1 MVFKKAIFSFFL
13 FFSLNILV
21 AQTNPLN
28 IQQFAHIP
36 DSGFMVPSKL
46 NDIWGWVDSA
56 GNEYAIVGMR
66 DGTSIIDL
74 SDPLNPQEVLF
85 VPGTNSVWR
94 DIKTYGNYAY
104 VTTDHPST
112 NGLLIIDLSNLPDSA
127 NTNIYYY
134 NGPPNSQ
141 WGRAHNIYIDDRGY
155 AYIFGANRGSGGA
168 IILDLNQ
175 DPTQPVEIADINNW
189 QVHDGMVK
197 GDTLFLAHAGNSLFS
212 IWDVSSPSTPVL
224 LAQNPTVGYYSH
236 NIWPSDDGNYIY
248 TTEEDN
254 GGHLSEFNISDL
266 NNIDLTDKIQ
276 AEPGNNIMPHNAFYI
291 NDYIVNSYYTTGIQ
305 IFDVKS
311 KGNIVNVGHFD
322 TSPNFSGPGSNGCW
336 GVYPYLPSGIIIAS
350 DIENGFFVLDPDY
363 KRAAY
368 LEGIITDASSNTS
381 LSGVTVEILNSN
393 NNTLS
398 NVGGEFKLG
407 TLNSG
412 TYSVV
417 FSHPL
422 YQSDTINQ
430 VVLQNDSTTILN
442 LVMYSLTPLNL
453 NIESKSSA
461 LNSSLSGVDFIITNE
476 DFTYSG
482 TTDQNGLFTIN
493 NLIPGSYNIYAGL
506 WSYKD
511 FCVES
516 LNIISDNTPFLIS
529 LEEGYRDRFNIDMGW
544 TVNSSAASGLWER
557 DIPTVTI
564 YNNSDTCSP
573 AFDSEDCGNMA
584 FITGNLGSSPS
595 ADDVDLGYVQLVS
608 PTISLDSNQTN
619 YLHCNLWWR
628 NFLGGTTPDDT
639 LFIDVNDGVNK
650 ENLFFI
656 HSDNPKNWY
665 KLSLEIPNT
674 INLSSFKIEITT
686 ADWGSGVDHLVEA
699 GIDNLYVDNDPS
711 SNISQ
716 VQPSL
721 INVFPNPTPDGIVQI
736 QGIKVPFEYSL
747 YNISGKLVQFESNNF
762 NKEIEIL
769 EKGIYI
775 LRIKQES
782 KVFYKRII
790 F

>member
-1 MVFKKAIFSFFL
+1 MVFKKVIFSFFL
-13 FFSLNILV
+13 FFFLNNLV

-28 IQQFAHIP
+28 VQQFAHIP
-36 DSGFMVPSKL
+36 KSGFMVPSEL
-46 NDIWGWVDSA
+46 NDIWGWVDSL
-56 GNEYAIVGMR
+56 GNEYAIVGMN

-74 SDPLNPQEVLF
+74 SDPLSPQEVLF
-85 VPGTNSVWR
+85 VPGMNSTWR

-104 VTTDHPST
+104 VTTEAM

-127 NTNIYYY
+127 NTNTYLYT
-134 NGPPNSQ
+134 GPSNAQ
-141 WGRAHNIYIDDRGY
+141 WQRAHNIYIDDRGY

-175 DPTQPVEIADINNW
+175 DPTQPVEVADINNW
-189 QVHDGMVK
+189 YVHDGMVK
-197 GDTLFLAHAGNSLFS
+197 GDTLFLANGNNSLFS
-212 IWDVSSPSTPVL
+212 IWDVSNPATPVL
-224 LAQNPTVGYYSH
+224 LAQNPTIGYYSH
-236 NIWPSDDGNYIY
+236 NIWSSDDGNYIY

-254 GGHLSEFNISDL
+254 GGHLSEFNITDL

-276 AEPGNNIMPHNAFYI
+276 ADPGNNIMPHNAFYI

-368 LEGIITDASSNTS
+368 LEGIITDASSNTF

-393 NNTLS
+393 NNYTLS

-442 LVMYSLTPLNL
+442 LIMYSLTPLNL

-493 NLIPGSYNIYAGL
+493 NLIPGSYNVYAGL
-506 WSYKD
+506 WTYKD

-516 LNIISDNTPFLIS
+516 LNIINDNTPFLIS
-529 LEEGYRDRFNIDMGW
+529 LDEGYRDRFNIDMGW

-557 DIPTVTI
+557 DVPKVTV

-584 FITGNLGSSPS
+584 FITGNLGSSPT
-595 ADDVDLGYVQLVS
+595 ADDVDLGYVQLES
-608 PTISLDSNQTN
+608 PSISLNSNQTN

-628 NFLGGTTPDDT
+628 NFLGGTNPDDT
-639 LFIDVNDGVNK
+639 LFINVNDGVNK

-656 HSDNPKNWY
+656 QSDNPKSWY

-686 ADWGSGVDHLVEA
+686 ADWDFGVDHLVEA
-699 GIDNLYVDNDPS
+699 GIDNFYIDNDPS
-711 SNISQ
+711 SNINQ
-716 VQPSL
+716 VQGSL
-721 INVFPNPTPDGIVQI
+721 INIFPNPTYNGIVQI
-736 QGIKVPFEYSL
+736 DGIKVPFEYSL
-747 YNISGKLVQFESNNF
+747 YNISGKLVKYESNNF
-762 NKEIEIL
+762 NKEIHLL

-775 LRIKQES
+775 LRIKDGS
-782 KVFYKRII
+782 KFIHKRII

>member
-1 MVFKKAIFSFFL
+1 MVFKKIIFLFFL
-13 FFSLNILV
+13 FFSLNNFV

-28 IQQFAHIP
+28 VQQFAHMPI
-36 DSGFMVPSKL
+36 SSFMVPSEL

-56 GNEYAIVGMR
+56 GNEYAIVGMN

-74 SDPLNPQEVLF
+74 SDPLSPQEVLF
-85 VPGTNSVWR
+85 VPGMNSIWR

-104 VTTDHPST
+104 VTTEAM

-127 NTNIYYY
+127 NTNTYLYT
-134 NGPPNSQ
+134 GPSNAQ
-141 WGRAHNIYIDDRGY
+141 WQRAHNIYIDERGY

-189 QVHDGMVK
+189 YVHDGMVK
-197 GDTLFLAHAGNSLFS
+197 GDTLFLANGNNSLFS
-212 IWDVSSPSTPVL
+212 VWDVSNPSNPVL
-224 LAQNPTVGYYSH
+224 LAQNPTVGFYSH
-236 NIWPSDDGNYIY
+236 NIWSSDDGNYIY

-254 GGHLSEFNISDL
+254 GGHLSEFNITDL

-305 IFDVKS
+305 IFDVQS

-368 LEGIITDASSNTS
+368 LEGTITDASTNTS

-393 NNTLS
+393 NNTLT
-398 NVGGEFKLG
+398 NVGGGFKLG
-407 TLNSG
+407 TLNAG

-461 LNSSLSGVDFIITNE
+461 LNSMLSGVDFIITND

-511 FCVES
+511 FCMES
-516 LNIISDNTPFLIS
+516 FDIINDNTPFIIS
-529 LEEGYRDRFNIDMGW
+529 LDEGYRDRFNVDMGW

-557 DIPTVTI
+557 DVPNVTI

-628 NFLGGTTPDDT
+628 NFLGGTISDDT

-656 HSDNPKNWY
+656 QSDNPKNWY

-686 ADWGSGVDHLVEA
+686 ADWSSGVDHLVEA
-699 GIDNLYVDNDPS
+699 GIDNLYIDNDPS
-711 SNISQ
+711 SNINQ
-716 VQPSL
+716 VQTSF
-721 INVFPNPTPDGIVQI
+721 IKVFPNPTPDGILQI
-736 QGIKVPFEYSL
+736 QGLKVPYEYSL
-747 YNISGKLVQFESNNF
+747 FNISGELVQYETSNYN
-762 NKEIEIL
+762 NEIQIL
-769 EKGIYI
+769 KKGLYI
-775 LRIKQES
+775 LKIKEDS
-782 KVFYKRII
+782 NVFYKRII

>member
-1 MVFKKAIFSFFL
+1 MVFQKVIFSFFL
-13 FFSLNILV
+13 FCSINILV

-36 DSGFMVPSKL
+36 NSGFMVPSEL

-56 GNEYAIVGMR
+56 GNEYAIVGMN

-74 SDPLNPQEVLF
+74 SDPLSPQEVLF
-85 VPGTNSVWR
+85 VPGMNSIWR

-104 VTTDHPST
+104 VTTEAM

-127 NTNIYYY
+127 NTNTYLYT
-134 NGPPNSQ
+134 GPSNAQ
-141 WGRAHNIYIDDRGY
+141 WQRAHNIYIDDRGY

-168 IILDLNQ
+168 IILDLNP

-212 IWDVSSPSTPVL
+212 IWDVSNPSTPVL
-224 LAQNPTVGYYSH
+224 LSQNPTVGYYSH
-236 NIWPSDDGNYIY
+236 NIWSSDDGNYIY

-254 GGHLSEFNISDL
+254 GGHLSEFNITDL

-422 YQSDTINQ
+422 YRSDTINQ

-461 LNSSLSGVDFIITNE
+461 LNSSLSGVDFIITND

-482 TTDQNGLFTIN
+482 TTDLNGLFTIN

-699 GIDNLYVDNDPS
+699 GIDNLYIDNDPS

-775 LRIKQES
+775 LRIKQDS

>member
-1 MVFKKAIFSFFL
+1 MVSKKNIFLFFL
-13 FFSLNILV
+13 FFSINNLV

-28 IQQFAHIP
+28 VQQFAHMP
-36 DSGFMVPSKL
+36 NSSFMVPSEL

-56 GNEYAIVGMR
+56 GNEYAIVGMN

-74 SDPLNPQEVLF
+74 SDPLSPQEVLF
-85 VPGTNSVWR
+85 VPGMNSIWR

-104 VTTDHPST
+104 VTTEAM

-127 NTNIYYY
+127 NTNTYLYT
-134 NGPPNSQ
+134 GPSNAQ
-141 WGRAHNIYIDDRGY
+141 WQRAHNIYIDDRGY

-189 QVHDGMVK
+189 YVHDGMVK
-197 GDTLFLAHAGNSLFS
+197 GDTLFLANGNNSLFS
-212 IWDVSSPSTPVL
+212 VWDVSNPSNPVL
-224 LAQNPTVGYYSH
+224 LAQNPTVGFYSH
-236 NIWPSDDGNYIY
+236 NIWSSDDGNYIY

-254 GGHLSEFNISDL
+254 GGHLSEFNITDL

-305 IFDVKS
+305 IFDVQS

-368 LEGIITDASSNTS
+368 LEGTITDASTNTS

-398 NVGGEFKLG
+398 NVGGGFKLG
-407 TLNSG
+407 TINAG
-412 TYSVV
+412 IYSVV

-461 LNSSLSGVDFIITNE
+461 HNSMLSGVDFIITND

-506 WSYKD
+506 WGYKD

-516 LNIISDNTPFLIS
+516 FDIINDNTPFIIS
-529 LEEGYRDRFNIDMGW
+529 LDEGYRDRFNVDMGW

-557 DIPTVTI
+557 DVPNVTI

-573 AFDSEDCGNMA
+573 AFDSDDCGNMA

-628 NFLGGTTPDDT
+628 NFLGGTISDDT

-656 HSDNPKNWY
+656 QSDNPKNWY

-686 ADWGSGVDHLVEA
+686 ADWSSGVDHLVEA
-699 GIDNLYVDNDPS
+699 GIDNLYIDNDPS
-711 SNISQ
+711 SNINQ
-716 VQPSL
+716 VQTSF
-721 INVFPNPTPDGIVQI
+721 INVFPNPTPDGILQI
-736 QGIKVPFEYSL
+736 QGVKVPYEYSL
-747 YNISGKLVQFESNNF
+747 FNISGELVQYETSNYN
-762 NKEIEIL
+762 NEIQIL
-769 EKGIYI
+769 KKGVYI
-775 LRIKQES
+775 LKIKEDS

>member
-1 MVFKKAIFSFFL
+1 MVFKKVIFSFFL
-13 FFSLNILV
+13 FCSLNILV

-36 DSGFMVPSKL
+36 NSGFMVPSEL

-56 GNEYAIVGMR
+56 GNEYAIVGMN

-74 SDPLNPQEVLF
+74 SDPLSPQEVLF
-85 VPGTNSVWR
+85 VPGMNSIWR

-104 VTTDHPST
+104 VTTEAM

-127 NTNIYYY
+127 NTNTYLYT
-134 NGPPNSQ
+134 GPSNAQ
-141 WGRAHNIYIDDRGY
+141 WQRAHNIYIDDRGY

-189 QVHDGMVK
+189 YVHDGMVK
-197 GDTLFLAHAGNSLFS
+197 GDTLFLANGNNSLFS
-212 IWDVSSPSTPVL
+212 VWDVSNPATPVL
-224 LAQNPTVGYYSH
+224 LSQNPTVGYYSH
-236 NIWPSDDGNYIY
+236 NIWSSDDGNYIY

-254 GGHLSEFNISDL
+254 GGHLSEFNITDL

-461 LNSSLSGVDFIITNE
+461 LNSSLSGVDFTITNE

-529 LEEGYRDRFNIDMGW
+529 LEEGYRDRFNVDMGW

-595 ADDVDLGYVQLVS
+595 SDDVDLGYVQLVS

-619 YLHCNLWWR
+619 YLHCSLWWR
-628 NFLGGTTPDDT
+628 NFLGGTTSDDT

-721 INVFPNPTPDGIVQI
+721 INVFPNPTPDGILQI

-775 LRIKQES
+775 LRIKQDS

>member
-1 MVFKKAIFSFFL
+1 MVFKKVIFSFFL
-13 FFSLNILV
+13 FCSLNILL

-36 DSGFMVPSKL
+36 KSGFMVPSEL

-56 GNEYAIVGMR
+56 GNEYAIVGMN

-74 SDPLNPQEVLF
+74 SDPLSPQEVLF
-85 VPGTNSVWR
+85 VPGMNSIWR

-104 VTTDHPST
+104 VTTEAI

-127 NTNIYYY
+127 NTNTYLYT
-134 NGPPNSQ
+134 GPSNAQ
-141 WGRAHNIYIDDRGY
+141 WQRAHNIYIDDRGY

-189 QVHDGMVK
+189 YVHDGMVK
-197 GDTLFLAHAGNSLFS
+197 GDTLFLANGNNSLFS
-212 IWDVSSPSTPVL
+212 VWDVSNPATPVL
-224 LAQNPTVGYYSH
+224 FSQNPTVGYYSH
-236 NIWPSDDGNYIY
+236 NIWSSDDGNYIY

-368 LEGIITDASSNTS
+368 LEGTITDASSNTS

-430 VVLQNDSTTILN
+430 IVLQNDSTTILN

-461 LNSSLSGVDFIITNE
+461 LNSSLSGVDFTITND

-516 LNIISDNTPFLIS
+516 LDIINDNTPFLIS
-529 LEEGYRDRFNIDMGW
+529 LDEGYRDRFNIDMGW

-595 ADDVDLGYVQLVS
+595 SDDVDLGYVQLVS

-619 YLHCNLWWR
+619 YLHCSLWWR
-628 NFLGGTTPDDT
+628 NFLGGTTSDDT

-699 GIDNLYVDNDPS
+699 GIDNLYIDNDPS

-736 QGIKVPFEYSL
+736 QGVIVPFEYSL

-775 LRIKQES
+775 LRIKQDS

>member
-1 MVFKKAIFSFFL
+1 MVFKKIIFLFFL
-13 FFSLNILV
+13 FFSLNTFV

-28 IQQFAHIP
+28 VQQFAHMPI
-36 DSGFMVPSKL
+36 SSFMVPSEL

-56 GNEYAIVGMR
+56 GNEYAIVGMN

-74 SDPLNPQEVLF
+74 SDPLSPQEVLF
-85 VPGTNSVWR
+85 VPGMNSIWR

-104 VTTDHPST
+104 VTTEAM

-127 NTNIYYY
+127 NTNTYLYT
-134 NGPPNSQ
+134 GPSNAQ
-141 WGRAHNIYIDDRGY
+141 WQRAHNIYIDERGY

-189 QVHDGMVK
+189 YVHDGMVK
-197 GDTLFLAHAGNSLFS
+197 GDTLFLANGNNSLFS
-212 IWDVSSPSTPVL
+212 VWDVSNPSNPVL
-224 LAQNPTVGYYSH
+224 LAQNPTVGFYSH
-236 NIWPSDDGNYIY
+236 NIWSSDDGNYIY

-254 GGHLSEFNISDL
+254 GGHLSEFNITDL

-305 IFDVKS
+305 IFDVQS

-368 LEGIITDASSNTS
+368 LEGTITDASTNTS

-393 NNTLS
+393 NNTLT
-398 NVGGEFKLG
+398 NVGGGFKLG
-407 TLNSG
+407 TLNAG

-461 LNSSLSGVDFIITNE
+461 LNSMLSGVDFIITND

-511 FCVES
+511 FCMES
-516 LNIISDNTPFLIS
+516 FDIINDNTPFIIS
-529 LEEGYRDRFNIDMGW
+529 LDEGYRDRFNVDMGW

-557 DIPTVTI
+557 DVPNVTI

-628 NFLGGTTPDDT
+628 NFLGGTISDDT

-656 HSDNPKNWY
+656 QSDNPKNWY

-686 ADWGSGVDHLVEA
+686 ADWSSGVDHLVEA
-699 GIDNLYVDNDPS
+699 GIDNLYIDNDPS
-711 SNISQ
+711 SNINQ
-716 VQPSL
+716 VQTSF
-721 INVFPNPTPDGIVQI
+721 IKVFPNPTPDGILQI
-736 QGIKVPFEYSL
+736 QGLKVPYEYSL
-747 YNISGKLVQFESNNF
+747 FNISGELVQYETSNYN
-762 NKEIEIL
+762 NEIQIL
-769 EKGIYI
+769 KKGLYI
-775 LRIKQES
+775 LKIKEDS

>member
-1 MVFKKAIFSFFL
+1 MVFKKVIFSFFL
-13 FFSLNILV
+13 FFSLNNLV

-28 IQQFAHIP
+28 VQQFAHIP
-36 DSGFMVPSKL
+36 KSGFMVPSEL

-56 GNEYAIVGMR
+56 GNEYAIVGMN

-74 SDPLNPQEVLF
+74 SDPISPQEVLF
-85 VPGTNSVWR
+85 VPGMNSIWR

-104 VTTDHPST
+104 VTTEAM

-127 NTNIYYY
+127 NTNTYLYT
-134 NGPPNSQ
+134 GPSNAQ
-141 WGRAHNIYIDDRGY
+141 WQKAHNIYIDDRGY

-189 QVHDGMVK
+189 YVHDGMVK
-197 GDTLFLAHAGNSLFS
+197 GDTLFLANGNNSLFS
-212 IWDVSSPSTPVL
+212 VWDVSNPSTPVL
-224 LAQNPTVGYYSH
+224 LSQNPTVGYYSH
-236 NIWPSDDGNYIY
+236 NIWSSDDGNYIY

-254 GGHLSEFNISDL
+254 GGHLSEFNITDL

-381 LSGVTVEILNSN
+381 LSGVTVEILSSN

-398 NVGGEFKLG
+398 NVGGGFKLG

-461 LNSSLSGVDFIITNE
+461 LNSSLSGVDFIITND

-506 WSYKD
+506 WNYKD

-529 LEEGYRDRFNIDMGW
+529 LVEGYRDRFNIDMGW

-557 DIPTVTI
+557 DVPKVTV
-564 YNNSDTCSP
+564 YNSSDTCSP

-595 ADDVDLGYVQLVS
+595 ADDVDLGFVQLVS

-628 NFLGGTTPDDT
+628 NFLGGTTADDT

-656 HSDNPKNWY
+656 QSDNPKNWY
-665 KLSLEIPNT
+665 KLSLEIPNS

-686 ADWGSGVDHLVEA
+686 ADWDSGVDHLVEA
-699 GIDNLYVDNDPS
+699 GIDNLYIDNDPF

-716 VQPSL
+716 VNPSL

-736 QGIKVPFEYSL
+736 QGLKVPFEYSL
-747 YNISGKLVQFESNNF
+747 YNISGKLVQYESNNF
-762 NKEIEIL
+762 NKDIQVL
-769 EKGIYI
+769 EKGLYI
-775 LRIKQES
+775 LKIKQES

>member
-1 MVFKKAIFSFFL
+1 MVFQKVIFSFFL
-13 FFSLNILV
+13 FCSINILV

-36 DSGFMVPSKL
+36 NSGFMVPSEL

-56 GNEYAIVGMR
+56 GNEYAIVGMN

-74 SDPLNPQEVLF
+74 SDPLSPQEVLF
-85 VPGTNSVWR
+85 VPGMNSIWR

-104 VTTDHPST
+104 VTTEAM

-127 NTNIYYY
+127 NTNTYLYT
-134 NGPPNSQ
+134 GPSNAQ
-141 WGRAHNIYIDDRGY
+141 WQRAHNIYIDDRGY

-168 IILDLNQ
+168 IILDLNP

-212 IWDVSSPSTPVL
+212 IWDVSNPSTPVL
-224 LAQNPTVGYYSH
+224 LSQNPTVGYYSH
-236 NIWPSDDGNYIY
+236 NIWSSDDGNYIY

-412 TYSVV
+412 TFSVV

-461 LNSSLSGVDFIITNE
+461 LNSSLSGVDFIITND

-482 TTDQNGLFTIN
+482 TTDLNGLFTIN

-716 VQPSL
+716 YQPSL

-775 LRIKQES
+775 LRIKQDS

>member
-1 MVFKKAIFSFFL
+1 MVFKKIIFLFFL
-13 FFSLNILV
+13 FFSLNNFV

-28 IQQFAHIP
+28 VQQFAHMPI
-36 DSGFMVPSKL
+36 SSFMVPSEL
-46 NDIWGWVDSA
+46 NDIWGWVDSS
-56 GNEYAIVGMR
+56 GNEYAIVGMN

-74 SDPLNPQEVLF
+74 SDPLSPQEVLF
-85 VPGTNSVWR
+85 VPGMNSIWR

-104 VTTDHPST
+104 VTTEAM

-127 NTNIYYY
+127 NTNTYLYT
-134 NGPPNSQ
+134 GPSNAQ
-141 WGRAHNIYIDDRGY
+141 WQRAHNIYIDERGY

-189 QVHDGMVK
+189 YVHDGMVK
-197 GDTLFLAHAGNSLFS
+197 GDTLFLANGNNSLFS
-212 IWDVSSPSTPVL
+212 VWDVSNPSNPVL
-224 LAQNPTVGYYSH
+224 LAQNPTVGFYSH
-236 NIWPSDDGNYIY
+236 NIWSSDDGNYIY

-254 GGHLSEFNISDL
+254 GGHLSEFNITDL

-305 IFDVKS
+305 IFDVQS

-368 LEGIITDASSNTS
+368 LEGTITDASTNTS

-393 NNTLS
+393 NNTLT
-398 NVGGEFKLG
+398 NVGGGFKLG
-407 TLNSG
+407 TLNAG

-461 LNSSLSGVDFIITNE
+461 LNSMLSGVDFIITND

-511 FCVES
+511 FCMES
-516 LNIISDNTPFLIS
+516 FDIINDNTPFIIS
-529 LEEGYRDRFNIDMGW
+529 LDEGYRDRFNVDMGW

-557 DIPTVTI
+557 DVPNVTM

-608 PTISLDSNQTN
+608 PTISLDSNQIN

-628 NFLGGTTPDDT
+628 NFLGGTISDDT

-656 HSDNPKNWY
+656 QSDNPKNWY

-686 ADWGSGVDHLVEA
+686 ADWSSGVDHLVEA
-699 GIDNLYVDNDPS
+699 GIDNLYIDNDPS
-711 SNISQ
+711 SNINQ
-716 VQPSL
+716 VQSSF
-721 INVFPNPTPDGIVQI
+721 IKVFPNPTPDGILQI
-736 QGIKVPFEYSL
+736 QGLKVPYEYSL
-747 YNISGKLVQFESNNF
+747 FNISGELVQYETSNYN
-762 NKEIEIL
+762 NEIQIL
-769 EKGIYI
+769 KKGLYI
-775 LRIKQES
+775 LKIKEDS

>member
-1 MVFKKAIFSFFL
+1 MAFKKVIFSFFL
-13 FFSLNILV
+13 FFSINNLV

-28 IQQFAHIP
+28 VQQFAHIP
-36 DSGFMVPSKL
+36 KSGFMVPSEL

-56 GNEYAIVGMR
+56 GNEYAIVGMN

-74 SDPLNPQEVLF
+74 SDPISPQEVLF
-85 VPGTNSVWR
+85 VPGMNSIWR

-104 VTTDHPST
+104 VTTEAM

-127 NTNIYYY
+127 NTNTYLYT
-134 NGPPNSQ
+134 GPSNAQ
-141 WGRAHNIYIDDRGY
+141 WQKAHNIYIDDRGY

-189 QVHDGMVK
+189 YVHDGMVK
-197 GDTLFLAHAGNSLFS
+197 GDTLFLANGNNSLFS
-212 IWDVSSPSTPVL
+212 VWDVSNPSTPVL
-224 LAQNPTVGYYSH
+224 LSQNPTVGYYSH
-236 NIWPSDDGNYIY
+236 NIWSSDDGNYIY

-254 GGHLSEFNISDL
+254 GGHLSEFNITDL

-381 LSGVTVEILNSN
+381 LSGVTVEILSSN

-398 NVGGEFKLG
+398 NVGGGFKLG

-461 LNSSLSGVDFIITNE
+461 LNSSLSGVDFIITND

-506 WSYKD
+506 WNYKD

-529 LEEGYRDRFNIDMGW
+529 IDEGYRDRFNVDMGW

-628 NFLGGTTPDDT
+628 NFLGGTTADDT

-656 HSDNPKNWY
+656 QSDNPKNWY
-665 KLSLEIPNT
+665 KLSLEIPNS

-686 ADWGSGVDHLVEA
+686 ADWDSGVDHLVEA
-699 GIDNLYVDNDPS
+699 GIDNLYIDNDPF

-716 VQPSL
+716 VNPSL
-721 INVFPNPTPDGIVQI
+721 TNVFPNPTPDGIVQI
-736 QGIKVPFEYSL
+736 QGVKVPFEYSL
-747 YNISGKLVQFESNNF
+747 YNISGKLVQYESNNF
-762 NKEIEIL
+762 NKDIQVL
-769 EKGIYI
+769 EKGLYI
-775 LRIKQES
+775 LKIKQES

>member
-1 MVFKKAIFSFFL
+1 MVFKKVIFSFFL
-13 FFSLNILV
+13 FCSLNILL

-36 DSGFMVPSKL
+36 KSGFMVPSEL

-56 GNEYAIVGMR
+56 GNEYAIVGMN

-74 SDPLNPQEVLF
+74 SDPLSPQEVLF
-85 VPGTNSVWR
+85 VPGMNSIWR

-104 VTTDHPST
+104 VTTEAM

-127 NTNIYYY
+127 NTNTYLYT
-134 NGPPNSQ
+134 GPSNAQ
-141 WGRAHNIYIDDRGY
+141 WQRAHNIYIDDRGY

-189 QVHDGMVK
+189 YVHDGMVK
-197 GDTLFLAHAGNSLFS
+197 GDTLFLANGNNSLFS
-212 IWDVSSPSTPVL
+212 VWDVSNPVTPVL
-224 LAQNPTVGYYSH
+224 FSQNPTVGYYSH
-236 NIWPSDDGNYIY
+236 NIWSSDDGNYIY

-254 GGHLSEFNISDL
+254 GGHLSEFNITDL

-368 LEGIITDASSNTS
+368 LEGTITDASSNTS

-430 VVLQNDSTTILN
+430 IVLQNDSTTILN

-461 LNSSLSGVDFIITNE
+461 LNSSLSGVDFTITND

-482 TTDQNGLFTIN
+482 TTDQNGLFTIY

-516 LNIISDNTPFLIS
+516 LDIINDNTPFLIS
-529 LEEGYRDRFNIDMGW
+529 LDEGYRDRFNIDMGW

-595 ADDVDLGYVQLVS
+595 SDDVDLGYVQLVS

-619 YLHCNLWWR
+619 YLHCSLWWR
-628 NFLGGTTPDDT
+628 NFLGGTTSDDT

-699 GIDNLYVDNDPS
+699 GIDNLYIDNDPS

-736 QGIKVPFEYSL
+736 QGVIVPFEYSL

-775 LRIKQES
+775 LRIKQDS

>member
-1 MVFKKAIFSFFL
+1 MVFKKVIFLFIL
-13 FFSLNILV
+13 FFSLNNLV

-28 IQQFAHIP
+28 VQQFAHIP
-36 DSGFMVPSKL
+36 KSGFIVPSEL

-56 GNEYAIVGMR
+56 GNEYAIVGMN

-74 SDPLNPQEVLF
+74 SDPLSPQEILF
-85 VPGTNSVWR
+85 VPGMNSTWR

-104 VTTDHPST
+104 VTTEAM

-127 NTNIYYY
+127 NTNTYLYT
-134 NGPPNSQ
+134 GPANAQ
-141 WGRAHNIYIDDRGY
+141 WQRAHNIYIDNRGY

-189 QVHDGMVK
+189 YVHDGMVK
-197 GDTLFLAHAGNSLFS
+197 GDTLFLANGNNSLFS
-212 IWDVSSPSTPVL
+212 VWDVSNPATPVL
-224 LAQNPTVGYYSH
+224 FSQNPTVGYYSH
-236 NIWPSDDGNYIY
+236 NIWSSDDGNYIY

-368 LEGIITDASSNTS
+368 LEGTITDASSNTS

-430 VVLQNDSTTILN
+430 IVLQNDSTTILN

-461 LNSSLSGVDFIITNE
+461 LNSSLSGVDFTITND

-516 LNIISDNTPFLIS
+516 LDIINDNTPFLIS
-529 LEEGYRDRFNIDMGW
+529 LDEGYRDRFNIDMGW

-595 ADDVDLGYVQLVS
+595 SDDVDLGYVQLVS

-619 YLHCNLWWR
+619 YLHCSLWWR
-628 NFLGGTTPDDT
+628 NFLGGTTSDDT

-699 GIDNLYVDNDPS
+699 GIDNLYIDNDPS

-736 QGIKVPFEYSL
+736 QGVIVPFEYSL

>member
-1 MVFKKAIFSFFL
+1 MVFKKVIFSFFL
-13 FFSLNILV
+13 FCSLNILL

-36 DSGFMVPSKL
+36 KSGFMVPSEL

-56 GNEYAIVGMR
+56 GNEYAIVGMN

-74 SDPLNPQEVLF
+74 SDPLSPQEVLF
-85 VPGTNSVWR
+85 VPGMNSIWR

-104 VTTDHPST
+104 VTTEAM

-127 NTNIYYY
+127 NTNTYLYT
-134 NGPPNSQ
+134 GPSNAQ
-141 WGRAHNIYIDDRGY
+141 WQRAHNIYIDDRGY

-189 QVHDGMVK
+189 YVHDGMVK
-197 GDTLFLAHAGNSLFS
+197 GDTLFLANGNNSLFS
-212 IWDVSSPSTPVL
+212 VWDVSNPATPVL
-224 LAQNPTVGYYSH
+224 FSQNPTVGYYSH
-236 NIWPSDDGNYIY
+236 NIWSSDDGNYIY

-254 GGHLSEFNISDL
+254 GGHLSEFNITDL

-368 LEGIITDASSNTS
+368 LEGTITDASSNTS

-430 VVLQNDSTTILN
+430 IVLQNDSTTILN

-461 LNSSLSGVDFIITNE
+461 LNSSLSGVDFTITND

-516 LNIISDNTPFLIS
+516 LDIINDNTPFLIS
-529 LEEGYRDRFNIDMGW
+529 LDEGYRDRFNIDMGW

-564 YNNSDTCSP
+564 FNNSDTCSP

-595 ADDVDLGYVQLVS
+595 SDDVDLGYVQLVS

-619 YLHCNLWWR
+619 YLHCSLWWR
-628 NFLGGTTPDDT
+628 NFLGGTTSDDT

-699 GIDNLYVDNDPS
+699 GIDNLYIDNDPS

-736 QGIKVPFEYSL
+736 QGVIVPFEYSL

-775 LRIKQES
+775 LRIKQDS

>member
-1 MVFKKAIFSFFL
+1 MVFKKIIFLFFL
-13 FFSLNILV
+13 FFSLNNFV

-28 IQQFAHIP
+28 VQQFAHMPI
-36 DSGFMVPSKL
+36 SSFMVPSEL
-46 NDIWGWVDSA
+46 NDIWGWVDSS
-56 GNEYAIVGMR
+56 GNEYAIVGMN

-74 SDPLNPQEVLF
+74 SDPLSPQEVLF
-85 VPGTNSVWR
+85 VPGMNSIWR
-94 DIKTYGNYAY
+94 DIKTFGNYAY
-104 VTTDHPST
+104 VTTEAM

-127 NTNIYYY
+127 NTNTYLYT
-134 NGPPNSQ
+134 GPSNAQ
-141 WGRAHNIYIDDRGY
+141 WQRAHNIYIDERGY

-189 QVHDGMVK
+189 YVHDGMVK
-197 GDTLFLAHAGNSLFS
+197 GDTLFLANGNNSLFS
-212 IWDVSSPSTPVL
+212 VWDVSNPSNPVL
-224 LAQNPTVGYYSH
+224 LAQNPTVGFYSH
-236 NIWPSDDGNYIY
+236 NIWSSDDGNYIY

-254 GGHLSEFNISDL
+254 GGHLSEFNITYL

-305 IFDVKS
+305 IFDVQS

-368 LEGIITDASSNTS
+368 LEGTITDASTNTS

-393 NNTLS
+393 NNTLT
-398 NVGGEFKLG
+398 NVGGGFKLG
-407 TLNSG
+407 TLNAG

-461 LNSSLSGVDFIITNE
+461 LNSMLSGVDFIITND

-511 FCVES
+511 FCMES
-516 LNIISDNTPFLIS
+516 FDIINDNTPFIIS
-529 LEEGYRDRFNIDMGW
+529 LDEGYRDRFNVDMGW

-557 DIPTVTI
+557 DVPNVTI

-628 NFLGGTTPDDT
+628 NFLGGTISDDT

-656 HSDNPKNWY
+656 QSDNPKNWY

-686 ADWGSGVDHLVEA
+686 ADWSSGVDHLVEA
-699 GIDNLYVDNDPS
+699 GIDNLYIDNDPS
-711 SNISQ
+711 SNINQ
-716 VQPSL
+716 VQTSF
-721 INVFPNPTPDGIVQI
+721 IKVFPNPTPDGILQI
-736 QGIKVPFEYSL
+736 QGLKVPYEYSL
-747 YNISGKLVQFESNNF
+747 FNISGELVQYETSNYN
-762 NKEIEIL
+762 NEIQIL
-769 EKGIYI
+769 KKGLYI
-775 LRIKQES
+775 LKIKEDS
-782 KVFYKRII
+782 NVFYKRII

>member
-1 MVFKKAIFSFFL
+1 MSFKKFAFSL
-13 FFSLNILV
+13 IILFSLNNLNSQTLPFNVQQV
-21 AQTNPLN
+21 A
-28 IQQFAHIP
+28 H
-36 DSGFMVPSKL
+36 VPNSSFIDPSDL
-46 NDIWGWVDSA
+46 NDIWGWVDSL
-56 GNEYAIVGMR
+56 GNEYAIIGTNK
-66 DGTSIIDL
+66 GTSIFDL
-74 SDPLNPQEVLF
+74 SAPSSPQEVF
-85 VPGTNSVWR
+85 FEPGMNSIWR
-94 DIKTYGNYAY
+94 DVKTYGNYAY
-104 VTTDHPST
+104 VTTEAM

-127 NTNIYYY
+127 NTNTYFY
-134 NGPPNSQ
+134 NGPANAQ
-141 WGRAHNIYIDDRGY
+141 WQKAHNLYIDDRGY
-155 AYIFGANRGSGGA
+155 AYIFGANRGVGGA

-175 DPTQPVEIADINNW
+175 DPTQPVEVADINNW
-189 QVHDGMVK
+189 YVHDGMVK
-197 GDTLFLAHAGNSLFS
+197 GDTLFLANGNNSLFS
-212 IWDVSSPSTPVL
+212 VWDVSSPSNPVL
-224 LAQNPTVGYYSH
+224 ISQNPTVGYYSH
-236 NIWPSDDGNYIY
+236 NIWSSDDGNYIY

-291 NDYIVNSYYTTGIQ
+291 DDYIVNSYYTTGIQ

-336 GVYPYLPSGIIIAS
+336 GVYPYLPSGLIIAS
-350 DIENGFFVLDPDY
+350 DIENGFFVLNPDY

-368 LEGIITDASSNTS
+368 LEGIITDATSNTF

-398 NVGGEFKLG
+398 NVGGSYELG
-407 TLNSG
+407 TVDSG

-422 YQSDTINQ
+422 YRSDTINQ
-430 VVLQNDSTTILN
+430 VLLQNDSTTTVN

-453 NIESKSSA
+453 NIESKTSV

-482 TTDQNGLFTIN
+482 STDQNGLFIIN
-493 NLIPGSYNIYAGL
+493 NLIPGSYNVYAGL
-506 WSYKD
+506 WSYND

-516 LNIISDNTPFLIS
+516 LDIINDNTPFLIS
-529 LEEGYRDRFNIDMGW
+529 LEEGYRDRFNLDMGW

-557 DIPTVTI
+557 DVPKVTVF
-564 YNNSDTCSP
+564 NNSDTCSP

-584 FITGNLGSSPS
+584 YVTGNLGSSPT

-608 PTISLDSNQTN
+608 PTISLDSSQIN
-619 YLHCNLWWR
+619 YLHCNVWWR
-628 NFLGGTTPDDT
+628 NFAGGTTPDDT

-656 HSDNPKNWY
+656 QSDNSKNWY
-665 KLSLEIPNT
+665 GLSLEIPNT

-686 ADWGSGVDHLVEA
+686 ADWDSGIDHLVEA
-699 GIDNLYVDNDPS
+699 GIDNFYIDNDPS
-711 SNISQ
+711 SSISQ
-716 VQPSL
+716 VKPSL
-721 INVFPNPTPDGIVQI
+721 INVFPNPTYDGTVHI
-736 QGIKVPFEYSL
+736 QGVNVPYEYTL
-747 YNISGKLVQFESNNF
+747 YDISGKLIQYRPTNINS
-762 NKEIEIL
+762 EIQIPQ
-769 EKGIYI
+769 KGLYI
-775 LRIKQES
+775 LKIKDGS
-782 KVFYKRII
+782 NVFFKRII

>member
-1 MVFKKAIFSFFL
+1 MAFKKVIFSFFL
-13 FFSLNILV
+13 FFSINNLV

-28 IQQFAHIP
+28 VQQFAHIP
-36 DSGFMVPSKL
+36 KSGFMVPSEL

-56 GNEYAIVGMR
+56 GNEYAIVGMN

-74 SDPLNPQEVLF
+74 SDPISPQEVLF
-85 VPGTNSVWR
+85 VPGMNSIWR

-104 VTTDHPST
+104 VTTEAM

-127 NTNIYYY
+127 NTYFY
-134 NGPPNSQ
+134 NGPTNAQ
-141 WGRAHNIYIDDRGY
+141 WQKAHNLYIDDRGY

-175 DPTQPVEIADINNW
+175 DPTQPVEVADINNW
-189 QVHDGMVK
+189 YVHDGMVK
-197 GDTLFLAHAGNSLFS
+197 GDTLFLANGNNSLFS
-212 IWDVSSPSTPVL
+212 VWDVSNPSSPNL
-224 LAQNPTVGYYSH
+224 IGQNPTVGYYSH
-236 NIWPSDDGNYIY
+236 NIWSSDDGNYIY

-254 GGHLSEFNISDL
+254 GGHLSEFSISDL

-291 NDYIVNSYYTTGIQ
+291 NDYIVSSYYSTGIQ

-322 TSPNFSGPGSNGCW
+322 TSPSFSGPGSNGCW
-336 GVYPYLPSGIIIAS
+336 GVYPYLPSGLIIAS
-350 DIENGFFVLDPDY
+350 DIENGFFVLNPDY
-363 KRAAY
+363 KRASY
-368 LEGIITDASSNTS
+368 LEGIITDASSNTF

-398 NVGGEFKLG
+398 NVGGSYKLG
-407 TLNSG
+407 TVDSG

-422 YQSDTINQ
+422 YRSDTVNQ
-430 VVLQNDSTTILN
+430 VILQNDSTTTVN
-442 LVMYSLTPLNL
+442 MVMYSLTPLNL
-453 NIESKSSA
+453 NIESKSSV
-461 LNSSLSGVDFIITNE
+461 LNSSISGVDFVITNE

-493 NLIPGSYNIYAGL
+493 NLIPGSYNVYAGL
-506 WSYKD
+506 WSYND
-511 FCVES
+511 FCIES
-516 LNIISDNTPFLIS
+516 FDIINDNSPFLIS

-544 TVNSSAASGLWER
+544 RVNSSAASGLWER
-557 DIPTVTI
+557 DVPKVTV

-573 AFDSEDCGNMA
+573 AYESEDCGNMA
-584 FITGNLGSSPS
+584 FITGNLGSSPT

-650 ENLFFI
+650 ENLFFVQ
-656 HSDNPKNWY
+656 SDNPKNWY
-665 KLSLEIPNT
+665 GLSLEIPNT

-686 ADWGSGVDHLVEA
+686 ADWDSGVDHLVEA
-699 GIDNLYVDNDPS
+699 GIDNFYIDNDPS
-711 SNISQ
+711 TNINQ
-716 VQPSL
+716 VQASL
-721 INVFPNPTPDGIVQI
+721 IKIFPNPTHDGIVNI
-736 QGIKVPFEYSL
+736 HGLKVPFDYSL
-747 YNISGKLVQFESNNF
+747 YNISGKLVQNRSNCF
-762 NKEIEIL
+762 NKEVQISN
-769 EKGIYI
+769 KGLYI
-775 LRIKQES
+775 LKIKDGS
-782 KVFYKRII
+782 NILFKRII

>member
-1 MVFKKAIFSFFL
+1 MVFKKIIFLFFL
-13 FFSLNILV
+13 FFSLNNFV

-28 IQQFAHIP
+28 VQQFAHMPI
-36 DSGFMVPSKL
+36 SSFMAPSEL

-56 GNEYAIVGMR
+56 GNEYAIVGMN

-74 SDPLNPQEVLF
+74 SDPLSPQEVLF
-85 VPGTNSVWR
+85 VPGMNSIWR

-104 VTTDHPST
+104 VTTEAM

-127 NTNIYYY
+127 NTNTYLYT
-134 NGPPNSQ
+134 GPSNAQ
-141 WGRAHNIYIDDRGY
+141 WQRAHNIYIDERGY

-189 QVHDGMVK
+189 YVHDGMVR
-197 GDTLFLAHAGNSLFS
+197 GDTLFLANGNNSLFS
-212 IWDVSSPSTPVL
+212 VWDVSNPSNPVL
-224 LAQNPTVGYYSH
+224 LAQNPTVGFYSH
-236 NIWPSDDGNYIY
+236 NIWSSDDGNYIY

-254 GGHLSEFNISDL
+254 GGHLSEFNITDL

-305 IFDVKS
+305 IFDVQS

-368 LEGIITDASSNTS
+368 LEGTITDASTNTS

-393 NNTLS
+393 NNTLT
-398 NVGGEFKLG
+398 NVGGGFKLG
-407 TLNSG
+407 TLNAG

-461 LNSSLSGVDFIITNE
+461 LNSMLSGVDFIITND

-511 FCVES
+511 FCMES
-516 LNIISDNTPFLIS
+516 FDIINDNTPFIIS
-529 LEEGYRDRFNIDMGW
+529 LDEGYRDRFNVDMGW
-544 TVNSSAASGLWER
+544 TMNSSAASGLWER
-557 DIPTVTI
+557 DVPNVTI

-628 NFLGGTTPDDT
+628 NFLGGTISDDT

-656 HSDNPKNWY
+656 QSDNPKDWY

-686 ADWGSGVDHLVEA
+686 ADWSSGVDHLVEA
-699 GIDNLYVDNDPS
+699 GIDNLYIDNDPS
-711 SNISQ
+711 SNINQGQTSF
-716 VQPSL
+716 
-721 INVFPNPTPDGIVQI
+721 IKVFPNPTPDGILQI
-736 QGIKVPFEYSL
+736 QGLKVPYEYSL
-747 YNISGKLVQFESNNF
+747 FNISGELVQYETSNYNNEIQIL
-762 NKEIEIL
+762 NKGL
-769 EKGIYI
+769 YI
-775 LRIKQES
+775 LKIKEDS

>member
-1 MVFKKAIFSFFL
+1 MVFKKIIFLFFL
-13 FFSLNILV
+13 FFSLNNFV
-21 AQTNPLN
+21 SQTNPLN
-28 IQQFAHIP
+28 VQQFAHMPI
-36 DSGFMVPSKL
+36 SSFMAPSEL

-56 GNEYAIVGMR
+56 GNEYAIVGMN

-74 SDPLNPQEVLF
+74 SDPLSPQEVLF
-85 VPGTNSVWR
+85 VPGMNSIWR

-104 VTTDHPST
+104 VTTEAM

-127 NTNIYYY
+127 NTNTYLYT
-134 NGPPNSQ
+134 GPSNAQ
-141 WGRAHNIYIDDRGY
+141 WQRAHNIYIDERGY

-189 QVHDGMVK
+189 YVHDGMVK
-197 GDTLFLAHAGNSLFS
+197 GDTLFLANGNNSLFS
-212 IWDVSSPSTPVL
+212 VWDVSNPSNPVL
-224 LAQNPTVGYYSH
+224 LAQNPTVGFYSH
-236 NIWPSDDGNYIY
+236 NIWSSDDGNYIY

-254 GGHLSEFNISDL
+254 GGHLSEFNITDL

-305 IFDVKS
+305 IFDVQS

-368 LEGIITDASSNTS
+368 LEGTITDASTNTS

-393 NNTLS
+393 NNTLT
-398 NVGGEFKLG
+398 NVGGGFKLG
-407 TLNSG
+407 TLNAG

-461 LNSSLSGVDFIITNE
+461 LNSMLSGVDFIITND

-511 FCVES
+511 FCMES
-516 LNIISDNTPFLIS
+516 FDIINDNTPFIIS
-529 LEEGYRDRFNIDMGW
+529 LDEGYRDRFNVDMGW

-557 DIPTVTI
+557 DITNVTI

-628 NFLGGTTPDDT
+628 NFLGGTISDDT

-656 HSDNPKNWY
+656 QSDNPKDWY

-686 ADWGSGVDHLVEA
+686 ADWSSGVDHLVEA
-699 GIDNLYVDNDPS
+699 GIDNLYIDNDPS
-711 SNISQ
+711 SNIKQGQTSF
-716 VQPSL
+716 
-721 INVFPNPTPDGIVQI
+721 IKVFPNPTPDGILQI
-736 QGIKVPFEYSL
+736 QGLKVPYEYSL
-747 YNISGKLVQFESNNF
+747 FNISGELVQYETSNYN
-762 NKEIEIL
+762 NEIQIL
-769 EKGIYI
+769 KKGLYI
-775 LRIKQES
+775 LKIKEDS

>member
-1 MVFKKAIFSFFL
+1 MVFKKIIFLFFL
-13 FFSLNILV
+13 FFSLNTFV
-21 AQTNPLN
+21 AQTNSLN
-28 IQQFAHIP
+28 VQQFAHMPI
-36 DSGFMVPSKL
+36 SSFVVPSEL
-46 NDIWGWVDSA
+46 NDIWGWVDSS
-56 GNEYAIVGMR
+56 GNEYAIVGMN

-74 SDPLNPQEVLF
+74 SDPLSPQEVLF
-85 VPGTNSVWR
+85 VPGMNSIWR

-104 VTTDHPST
+104 VTTEAM

-127 NTNIYYY
+127 NTNTYLYT
-134 NGPPNSQ
+134 GPSNAQ
-141 WGRAHNIYIDDRGY
+141 WQRAHNIYIDERGY

-189 QVHDGMVK
+189 YVHDGMVR
-197 GDTLFLAHAGNSLFS
+197 GDTLFLANGNNSLFS
-212 IWDVSSPSTPVL
+212 VWDVSNPSNPVL
-224 LAQNPTVGYYSH
+224 LAQNPTVGFYSH
-236 NIWPSDDGNYIY
+236 NIWSSDDGNYIY

-254 GGHLSEFNISDL
+254 GGHLSEFNITDL

-305 IFDVKS
+305 IFDVQS

-368 LEGIITDASSNTS
+368 LEGTITDASTNTS

-393 NNTLS
+393 NNTLT
-398 NVGGEFKLG
+398 NVGGGFKLG
-407 TLNSG
+407 TLNAG

-461 LNSSLSGVDFIITNE
+461 LNSMLSGVDFIITND

-511 FCVES
+511 FCMES
-516 LNIISDNTPFLIS
+516 FDIINDNTPFIIS
-529 LEEGYRDRFNIDMGW
+529 LDEGYRDRFNVDMGW

-557 DIPTVTI
+557 DVPNVTI

-573 AFDSEDCGNMA
+573 AFDSEDCGNMS

-628 NFLGGTTPDDT
+628 NFLGGTISDDT

-656 HSDNPKNWY
+656 QSDNPKNWY

-686 ADWGSGVDHLVEA
+686 ADWSSGVDHLVEA
-699 GIDNLYVDNDPS
+699 GIDNLYIDNDPS
-711 SNISQ
+711 SNINQ
-716 VQPSL
+716 VQTSF
-721 INVFPNPTPDGIVQI
+721 IKVFPNPTPDGILQI
-736 QGIKVPFEYSL
+736 QGLKVPYEYSL
-747 YNISGKLVQFESNNF
+747 FNISGELVQYEISNYN
-762 NKEIEIL
+762 NEIRIL
-769 EKGIYI
+769 KKGLYI
-775 LRIKQES
+775 LKIKEDS
-782 KVFYKRII
+782 NVFYKTII

>member
-1 MVFKKAIFSFFL
+1 MVFKKIIFLFFL
-13 FFSLNILV
+13 FFSLNNFV

-28 IQQFAHIP
+28 VQQFAHMPI
-36 DSGFMVPSKL
+36 SSFMVPSEL

-56 GNEYAIVGMR
+56 GNEYAIVGMN

-74 SDPLNPQEVLF
+74 SDPLSPQEVLF
-85 VPGTNSVWR
+85 VPGMNSIWR

-104 VTTDHPST
+104 VTTEAM

-127 NTNIYYY
+127 NTNTYLYT
-134 NGPPNSQ
+134 GPSNAQ
-141 WGRAHNIYIDDRGY
+141 WQRAHNIYIDERGY

-189 QVHDGMVK
+189 YVHDGMVK
-197 GDTLFLAHAGNSLFS
+197 GDTLFLANGNNSLFS
-212 IWDVSSPSTPVL
+212 VWDVSNPSNPVL
-224 LAQNPTVGYYSH
+224 LAQNPTVGFYSH
-236 NIWPSDDGNYIY
+236 NIWSSDDGNYIY

-254 GGHLSEFNISDL
+254 GGHLSEFNITDL

-305 IFDVKS
+305 IFDVQS

-368 LEGIITDASSNTS
+368 LEGTITDASTNTS

-393 NNTLS
+393 NNTLT
-398 NVGGEFKLG
+398 NVGGGFKLG
-407 TLNSG
+407 TLNAG

-461 LNSSLSGVDFIITNE
+461 LNSMLSGVDFIITND

-511 FCVES
+511 FCMES
-516 LNIISDNTPFLIS
+516 FDIINDNTPFIIS
-529 LEEGYRDRFNIDMGW
+529 LDEGYRDRFNVDMGW

-557 DIPTVTI
+557 DIPNVTI

-608 PTISLDSNQTN
+608 PTISLDSNQIN

-628 NFLGGTTPDDT
+628 NFLGGTISDDT

-656 HSDNPKNWY
+656 QSDNPKNWY

-686 ADWGSGVDHLVEA
+686 ADWSSGVDHLVEA
-699 GIDNLYVDNDPS
+699 GIDNLYIDNDPS
-711 SNISQ
+711 SNINQ
-716 VQPSL
+716 VQTSF
-721 INVFPNPTPDGIVQI
+721 IKVFPNPTPDGILQI
-736 QGIKVPFEYSL
+736 QGLKVPYEYSL
-747 YNISGKLVQFESNNF
+747 FNISGELVQYETSNYN
-762 NKEIEIL
+762 NEIQIL
-769 EKGIYI
+769 KKGLYI
-775 LRIKQES
+775 LKIKEDS
-782 KVFYKRII
+782 NVFYKRII

>member
-1 MVFKKAIFSFFL
+1 MVFKKVIFSFFL
-13 FFSLNILV
+13 FCCLNILV

-36 DSGFMVPSKL
+36 NSGFMVPSEL
-46 NDIWGWVDSA
+46 NDIWGWVDSS
-56 GNEYAIVGMR
+56 GNEYAIVGMN

-74 SDPLNPQEVLF
+74 SDPLSPQEVLF
-85 VPGTNSVWR
+85 VPGMNSIWR

-104 VTTDHPST
+104 VTTEAM

-127 NTNIYYY
+127 NTNTYLYT
-134 NGPPNSQ
+134 GPSNAQ
-141 WGRAHNIYIDDRGY
+141 WQRAHNIYIDDRGY

-212 IWDVSSPSTPVL
+212 IWDVSNPSSPVL
-224 LAQNPTVGYYSH
+224 LSQNPTVGYYSH

-254 GGHLSEFNISDL
+254 GGHLSEFNITDL

-412 TYSVV
+412 TFSVV

-461 LNSSLSGVDFIITNE
+461 LNSSLSGVDFTITNE

-699 GIDNLYVDNDPS
+699 GIDNLYIDNDPS

>member
-1 MVFKKAIFSFFL
+1 MVFKKVIFSFFL
-13 FFSLNILV
+13 FCSLNILL

-36 DSGFMVPSKL
+36 KSGFMVPSEL

-56 GNEYAIVGMR
+56 GNEYAIVGMN

-74 SDPLNPQEVLF
+74 SDPLSPQEVLF
-85 VPGTNSVWR
+85 VPGMNSIWR

-104 VTTDHPST
+104 VTTEAM

-127 NTNIYYY
+127 NTNTYLYT
-134 NGPPNSQ
+134 GPSNAQ
-141 WGRAHNIYIDDRGY
+141 WQRAHNIYIDDRGY

-189 QVHDGMVK
+189 YVHDGMVK
-197 GDTLFLAHAGNSLFS
+197 GDTLFLANGNNSLFS
-212 IWDVSSPSTPVL
+212 VWDVSNPATPVL
-224 LAQNPTVGYYSH
+224 LSQNPTVGYYSH
-236 NIWPSDDGNYIY
+236 NIWSSDDGNYIY

-368 LEGIITDASSNTS
+368 LEGTITDASSNTS

-430 VVLQNDSTTILN
+430 IVLQNDSTTILN

-461 LNSSLSGVDFIITNE
+461 LNSSLSGVDFTITND

-516 LNIISDNTPFLIS
+516 LDIINDNTPFLIS
-529 LEEGYRDRFNIDMGW
+529 LDEGYRDRFNIDMGW

-619 YLHCNLWWR
+619 YLHCSLWWR
-628 NFLGGTTPDDT
+628 NFLGGTTSDDT

-699 GIDNLYVDNDPS
+699 GIDNLYIDNDPS

-736 QGIKVPFEYSL
+736 QGVIVPFEYSL

-775 LRIKQES
+775 LRIKQDS

>member
-1 MVFKKAIFSFFL
+1 MVFKKVIFSFFL
-13 FFSLNILV
+13 FCSLNILL

-36 DSGFMVPSKL
+36 KSGFMVPSEL

-56 GNEYAIVGMR
+56 GNEYAIVGMN

-74 SDPLNPQEVLF
+74 SDPLSPQEVLF
-85 VPGTNSVWR
+85 VPGMNSIWR

-104 VTTDHPST
+104 VTTEAM

-127 NTNIYYY
+127 NTNTYLYT
-134 NGPPNSQ
+134 GPSNAQ
-141 WGRAHNIYIDDRGY
+141 WQRAHNIYIDDRGY

-189 QVHDGMVK
+189 YVHDGMVK
-197 GDTLFLAHAGNSLFS
+197 GDTLFLANGNNSLFS
-212 IWDVSSPSTPVL
+212 VWDVSNPATPVL
-224 LAQNPTVGYYSH
+224 LSQNPTVGYYSH
-236 NIWPSDDGNYIY
+236 NIWSSDDGNYIY

-254 GGHLSEFNISDL
+254 GGHLSEFNITDL

-368 LEGIITDASSNTS
+368 LEGTITDASSNTS

-430 VVLQNDSTTILN
+430 IVLQNDSTTILN

-461 LNSSLSGVDFIITNE
+461 LNSSLSGVDFTITND

-516 LNIISDNTPFLIS
+516 LDIINDNTPFLIS
-529 LEEGYRDRFNIDMGW
+529 LDEGYRDRFNIDMGW

-595 ADDVDLGYVQLVS
+595 SDDVDLGYVQLVS

-619 YLHCNLWWR
+619 YLHCSLWWR
-628 NFLGGTTPDDT
+628 NFLGGTTSDDT

-699 GIDNLYVDNDPS
+699 GIDNLYIDNDPS

-736 QGIKVPFEYSL
+736 QGVIVPFEYSL

-775 LRIKQES
+775 LRIKQDS

>member
-1 MVFKKAIFSFFL
+1 MVFKKIIFLFFL
-13 FFSLNILV
+13 FFSLNNFV
-21 AQTNPLN
+21 SQTNPLN
-28 IQQFAHIP
+28 VQQFAHMPI
-36 DSGFMVPSKL
+36 SSFMAPSEL

-56 GNEYAIVGMR
+56 GNEYAIVGMN

-74 SDPLNPQEVLF
+74 SDPLSPQEVLF
-85 VPGTNSVWR
+85 VPGMNSIWR

-104 VTTDHPST
+104 VTTEAM

-127 NTNIYYY
+127 NTNTYLYT
-134 NGPPNSQ
+134 GPSNAQ
-141 WGRAHNIYIDDRGY
+141 WQRAHNIYIDERGY

-189 QVHDGMVK
+189 YVHDGMVK
-197 GDTLFLAHAGNSLFS
+197 GDTLFLANGNNSLFS
-212 IWDVSSPSTPVL
+212 VWDVSNPSNPVL
-224 LAQNPTVGYYSH
+224 LAQNPTVGFYSH
-236 NIWPSDDGNYIY
+236 NIWSSDDGNYIY

-254 GGHLSEFNISDL
+254 GGHLSEFNITDL

-305 IFDVKS
+305 IFDVQS

-368 LEGIITDASSNTS
+368 LEGTITDASTNTS

-393 NNTLS
+393 NNTLT
-398 NVGGEFKLG
+398 NVGGGFKLG
-407 TLNSG
+407 TLNAG

-461 LNSSLSGVDFIITNE
+461 LNSMLSGVDFIITND

-511 FCVES
+511 FCMES
-516 LNIISDNTPFLIS
+516 FDIINDNTPFIIS
-529 LEEGYRDRFNIDMGW
+529 LDEGYRDRFNVDMGW

-557 DIPTVTI
+557 DVPNVTI

-608 PTISLDSNQTN
+608 PTISLDSNQIN

-628 NFLGGTTPDDT
+628 NFLGGTISDDT

-656 HSDNPKNWY
+656 QSDNPKNWY

-686 ADWGSGVDHLVEA
+686 SDWSSGVDHLVEA
-699 GIDNLYVDNDPS
+699 GIDNLYIDNDPS
-711 SNISQ
+711 SNINQ
-716 VQPSL
+716 VQTSF
-721 INVFPNPTPDGIVQI
+721 IKVFPNPTPDGILQI
-736 QGIKVPFEYSL
+736 QGLKVPYEYSL
-747 YNISGKLVQFESNNF
+747 FNISGELVQYETSNYNNEIQIL
-762 NKEIEIL
+762 NKGL
-769 EKGIYI
+769 YI
-775 LRIKQES
+775 LKIKEDS

>member
-1 MVFKKAIFSFFL
+1 MVFKKIIFLFFL
-13 FFSLNILV
+13 FFSLNTFV

-28 IQQFAHIP
+28 VQQFAHMPI
-36 DSGFMVPSKL
+36 SSFMVPSEL
-46 NDIWGWVDSA
+46 NDIWGWVDSS
-56 GNEYAIVGMR
+56 GNEYAIVGMN

-74 SDPLNPQEVLF
+74 SDPLSPQEVLF
-85 VPGTNSVWR
+85 VPGMNSIWR
-94 DIKTYGNYAY
+94 DIKTFGNYAY
-104 VTTDHPST
+104 VTTEAM

-127 NTNIYYY
+127 NTNTYLYT
-134 NGPPNSQ
+134 GPSNAQ
-141 WGRAHNIYIDDRGY
+141 WQRAHNIYIDERGY

-189 QVHDGMVK
+189 YVHDGMVK
-197 GDTLFLAHAGNSLFS
+197 GDTLFLANGNNSLFS
-212 IWDVSSPSTPVL
+212 VWDVSNPSNPVL
-224 LAQNPTVGYYSH
+224 LAQNPTVGFYSH
-236 NIWPSDDGNYIY
+236 NIWSSDDGNYIY

-254 GGHLSEFNISDL
+254 GGHLSEFNITDL

-305 IFDVKS
+305 IFDVQS

-368 LEGIITDASSNTS
+368 LEGTITDASTNTS

-393 NNTLS
+393 NNTLT
-398 NVGGEFKLG
+398 NVGGGFKLG
-407 TLNSG
+407 TLNAG

-461 LNSSLSGVDFIITNE
+461 LNSMLSGVDFIITND

-506 WSYKD
+506 WGYKD
-511 FCVES
+511 FCMES
-516 LNIISDNTPFLIS
+516 FDIINDNTPFIIS
-529 LEEGYRDRFNIDMGW
+529 LDEGYRDRFNVDMGW

-557 DIPTVTI
+557 DVPNVTI

-628 NFLGGTTPDDT
+628 NFLGGTISDDT

-656 HSDNPKNWY
+656 QSDNPKNWY

-686 ADWGSGVDHLVEA
+686 ADWSSGVDHLVEA
-699 GIDNLYVDNDPS
+699 GIDNLYIDNDPS
-711 SNISQ
+711 SNIDQ
-716 VQPSL
+716 VKPSL
-721 INVFPNPTPDGIVQI
+721 INVFPNPTTDGIVKI
-736 QGIKVPFEYSL
+736 QGVKVPFEYSL
-747 YNISGKLVQFESNNF
+747 YNISGKLVQYESNNF
-762 NKEIEIL
+762 NNEIRLL
-769 EKGIYI
+769 EKGLYV
-775 LRIKQES
+775 LRIKDGL
-782 KVFYKRII
+782 KVIRKRII

>member
-1 MVFKKAIFSFFL
+1 MAFKKVIFSFFL
-13 FFSLNILV
+13 FFSINNLV

-28 IQQFAHIP
+28 VQQFAHIP
-36 DSGFMVPSKL
+36 KSGFMVPSEL

-56 GNEYAIVGMR
+56 GNEYAIVGMN

-74 SDPLNPQEVLF
+74 SDPISPQEVLF
-85 VPGTNSVWR
+85 VPGMNSIWR

-104 VTTDHPST
+104 VTTEAM

-127 NTNIYYY
+127 NTNTYLYT
-134 NGPPNSQ
+134 GPSNAQ
-141 WGRAHNIYIDDRGY
+141 WQKAHNIYIDDRGY

-189 QVHDGMVK
+189 YVHDGMVK
-197 GDTLFLAHAGNSLFS
+197 GDTLFLANGNNSLFS
-212 IWDVSSPSTPVL
+212 LWDVSNPATPVL
-224 LAQNPTVGYYSH
+224 LSQNPTVGYYSH
-236 NIWPSDDGNYIY
+236 NIWSSDDGNYIY

-254 GGHLSEFNISDL
+254 GGHLSEFNITDL

-381 LSGVTVEILNSN
+381 LSGVTVEILSSN

-398 NVGGEFKLG
+398 NVGGGFKLG

-461 LNSSLSGVDFIITNE
+461 LNSSLSGVDFIITND

-506 WSYKD
+506 WNYKD

-529 LEEGYRDRFNIDMGW
+529 IDEGYRDRFNVDMGW

-595 ADDVDLGYVQLVS
+595 ADDVDLGFVQLVS

-628 NFLGGTTPDDT
+628 NFLGGTTADDT

-656 HSDNPKNWY
+656 QSDNPKNWY
-665 KLSLEIPNT
+665 KLSLEIPNS

-686 ADWGSGVDHLVEA
+686 ADWDSGVDHLVEA
-699 GIDNLYVDNDPS
+699 GIDNLYIDNDPF

-716 VQPSL
+716 VNPSL

-736 QGIKVPFEYSL
+736 QGVKVPFEYSL
-747 YNISGKLVQFESNNF
+747 YNISGKLVQYESNNF
-762 NKEIEIL
+762 NKEIQIS
-769 EKGIYI
+769 EKGLYI
-775 LRIKQES
+775 LRIKRES

>member
-1 MVFKKAIFSFFL
+1 MVFKKIIFLFFL
-13 FFSLNILV
+13 FFSLNNFV

-28 IQQFAHIP
+28 VQQFAHMPI
-36 DSGFMVPSKL
+36 SSFMVPSEL
-46 NDIWGWVDSA
+46 NDIWGWVDSS
-56 GNEYAIVGMR
+56 GNEYAIVGMN

-74 SDPLNPQEVLF
+74 SDPLSPQEVLF
-85 VPGTNSVWR
+85 VPGMNSIWR

-104 VTTDHPST
+104 VTTEAM

-127 NTNIYYY
+127 NTNTYLYT
-134 NGPPNSQ
+134 GPSNAQ
-141 WGRAHNIYIDDRGY
+141 WQRAHNIYIDERGY

-189 QVHDGMVK
+189 YVHDGMVK
-197 GDTLFLAHAGNSLFS
+197 GDTLFLANGNNSLFS
-212 IWDVSSPSTPVL
+212 VWDVSNPSNPVL
-224 LAQNPTVGYYSH
+224 LAQNPTVGFYSH
-236 NIWPSDDGNYIY
+236 NIWSSDDGNYIY

-254 GGHLSEFNISDL
+254 GGHLSEFNITDL

-305 IFDVKS
+305 IFDVQS

-368 LEGIITDASSNTS
+368 LEGTITDASTNTS

-393 NNTLS
+393 NNTLT
-398 NVGGEFKLG
+398 NVGGGFKLG
-407 TLNSG
+407 TLNAG

-461 LNSSLSGVDFIITNE
+461 LNSMLSGVDFIITND

-506 WSYKD
+506 WGYKD
-511 FCVES
+511 FCMES
-516 LNIISDNTPFLIS
+516 FDIINDNTPFIIS
-529 LEEGYRDRFNIDMGW
+529 LDEGYRDRFNVDMGW

-557 DIPTVTI
+557 DVPNVTI

-608 PTISLDSNQTN
+608 PTISLDSNQIN

-628 NFLGGTTPDDT
+628 NFLGGTISDDT

-656 HSDNPKNWY
+656 QSDNPKNWY

-686 ADWGSGVDHLVEA
+686 ADWSSGVDHLVEA
-699 GIDNLYVDNDPS
+699 GIDNLYIDNDPS
-711 SNISQ
+711 SNINQ
-716 VQPSL
+716 VQTSF
-721 INVFPNPTPDGIVQI
+721 IKVFPNPTPDGILQI
-736 QGIKVPFEYSL
+736 QGLKVPYEYSL
-747 YNISGKLVQFESNNF
+747 FNISGELVQYETSNYN
-762 NKEIEIL
+762 NEIQIL
-769 EKGIYI
+769 KKGLYI
-775 LRIKQES
+775 LKIKEDS
-782 KVFYKRII
+782 NVFYKRII

>member
-1 MVFKKAIFSFFL
+1 MVFKKVIFSFFL
-13 FFSLNILV
+13 FCSLNILL

-36 DSGFMVPSKL
+36 KSGFMVPSEL

-56 GNEYAIVGMR
+56 GNEYAIVGMN

-74 SDPLNPQEVLF
+74 SDPLSPQEVLF
-85 VPGTNSVWR
+85 VPGMNSIWR

-104 VTTDHPST
+104 VTTEAM

-127 NTNIYYY
+127 NTNTYLYT
-134 NGPPNSQ
+134 GPSNAQ
-141 WGRAHNIYIDDRGY
+141 WQRAHNIYIDDRGY

-189 QVHDGMVK
+189 YVHDGMVK
-197 GDTLFLAHAGNSLFS
+197 GDTLFLANGNNSLFS
-212 IWDVSSPSTPVL
+212 VWDVSNPATPVL
-224 LAQNPTVGYYSH
+224 FSQNPTVGYYSH
-236 NIWPSDDGNYIY
+236 NIWSSDDGNYIY

-368 LEGIITDASSNTS
+368 LEGTITDASSNTS

-430 VVLQNDSTTILN
+430 IVLQNDSTTILN

-461 LNSSLSGVDFIITNE
+461 LNSSLSGVDFTITND

-516 LNIISDNTPFLIS
+516 LDIINDNTPFLIS
-529 LEEGYRDRFNIDMGW
+529 LDEGYRDRFNIDMGW

-619 YLHCNLWWR
+619 YLHCRLWWR
-628 NFLGGTTPDDT
+628 NFLGGTTSDDT

-699 GIDNLYVDNDPS
+699 GIDNLYIDNDPS

-736 QGIKVPFEYSL
+736 QGVIVPFEYSL

-775 LRIKQES
+775 LRIKQDS

>member
-1 MVFKKAIFSFFL
+1 MVFKKIIFLFFL
-13 FFSLNILV
+13 FFSLNNFV

-28 IQQFAHIP
+28 VQQFAHMPI
-36 DSGFMVPSKL
+36 SSFMVPSEL

-56 GNEYAIVGMR
+56 GNEYAIVGMN

-74 SDPLNPQEVLF
+74 SDPLSPQEVLF
-85 VPGTNSVWR
+85 VPGMNSIWR

-104 VTTDHPST
+104 VTTEAM

-127 NTNIYYY
+127 NTNTYLYT
-134 NGPPNSQ
+134 GPSNAQ
-141 WGRAHNIYIDDRGY
+141 WQRAHNIYIDERGY

-189 QVHDGMVK
+189 YVHDGMVK
-197 GDTLFLAHAGNSLFS
+197 GDTLFLANGNNSLFS
-212 IWDVSSPSTPVL
+212 VWDVSNPSNPVL
-224 LAQNPTVGYYSH
+224 LAQNPTVGFYSH
-236 NIWPSDDGNYIY
+236 NIWSSDDGNYIY

-254 GGHLSEFNISDL
+254 GGHLSEFNITDL

-305 IFDVKS
+305 IFDVQS

-368 LEGIITDASSNTS
+368 LEGTITDASTNTS

-393 NNTLS
+393 NNTLT
-398 NVGGEFKLG
+398 NVGGGFKLG
-407 TLNSG
+407 TLNAG

-461 LNSSLSGVDFIITNE
+461 LNSMLSGVDFIITND

-511 FCVES
+511 FCMES
-516 LNIISDNTPFLIS
+516 FDIINDNTPFIIS
-529 LEEGYRDRFNIDMGW
+529 LDEGYRDRFNVDMGW

-557 DIPTVTI
+557 DVPNVTI

-608 PTISLDSNQTN
+608 PTISLDSNQIN

-628 NFLGGTTPDDT
+628 NFLGGTISDDT

-656 HSDNPKNWY
+656 QSDNPKNWY

-686 ADWGSGVDHLVEA
+686 ADWSSGVDHLVEA
-699 GIDNLYVDNDPS
+699 GIDNLYIDNDPS
-711 SNISQ
+711 SNINQ
-716 VQPSL
+716 VQTSF
-721 INVFPNPTPDGIVQI
+721 IKVFPNPTPDGILQI
-736 QGIKVPFEYSL
+736 QGLKVPYEYSL
-747 YNISGKLVQFESNNF
+747 FNISGELVQYETSNYN
-762 NKEIEIL
+762 NEIQIL
-769 EKGIYI
+769 KKGLYI
-775 LRIKQES
+775 LKIKEDS
-782 KVFYKRII
+782 NVFYKRII

>member
-1 MVFKKAIFSFFL
+1 MVFKKNIFL
-13 FFSLNILV
+13 FFLSFSFNNLI
-21 AQTNPLN
+21 AQTTPLN
-28 IQQFAHIP
+28 VQQFSHMPI
-36 DSGFMVPSKL
+36 SSFMVPSEL

-56 GNEYAIVGMR
+56 GNEYAIVGMN

-74 SDPLNPQEVLF
+74 SDPLSPQEVLF
-85 VPGTNSVWR
+85 VPGMNSIWR

-104 VTTDHPST
+104 VTTEAM

-127 NTNIYYY
+127 NTNTYLYT
-134 NGPPNSQ
+134 GPSNAQ
-141 WGRAHNIYIDDRGY
+141 WQRAHNIYIDERGY

-189 QVHDGMVK
+189 YVHDGMVK
-197 GDTLFLAHAGNSLFS
+197 GDTLFLANGNNSLFS
-212 IWDVSSPSTPVL
+212 VWDVSNPSTPVL
-224 LAQNPTVGYYSH
+224 LAQNPTVGFYSH
-236 NIWPSDDGNYIY
+236 NIWSSDDGNYIY

-254 GGHLSEFNISDL
+254 GGHLSEFNITDL

-305 IFDVKS
+305 IFDVQS

-368 LEGIITDASSNTS
+368 LEGIITDASTNTS

-393 NNTLS
+393 NNTLT
-398 NVGGEFKLG
+398 NVGGGFKLG
-407 TLNSG
+407 TLNAG

-461 LNSSLSGVDFIITNE
+461 LNSMLSGVDFIISND

-511 FCVES
+511 FCLES
-516 LNIISDNTPFLIS
+516 FDIINDNTPFIIS
-529 LEEGYRDRFNIDMGW
+529 LDEGYRDRFNVDMGW

-557 DIPTVTI
+557 DVPNVTI

-628 NFLGGTTPDDT
+628 NFLGGTISDDT

-656 HSDNPKNWY
+656 QSDNPKNWY

-699 GIDNLYVDNDPS
+699 GIDNLYIDNDPS
-711 SNISQ
+711 SNINQ
-716 VQPSL
+716 VQTSI

-736 QGIKVPFEYSL
+736 QGLKVPYEYSL
-747 YNISGKLVQFESNNF
+747 FNISGELVQFESNNF

>member
-1 MVFKKAIFSFFL
+1 MVFKKVIFSFFL
-13 FFSLNILV
+13 FCSLNILL

-36 DSGFMVPSKL
+36 KSGFMVPSEL

-56 GNEYAIVGMR
+56 GNEYAIVGMN

-74 SDPLNPQEVLF
+74 SDPLSPQEVLF
-85 VPGTNSVWR
+85 VPGMNSIWR

-104 VTTDHPST
+104 VTTEAM

-127 NTNIYYY
+127 NTNTYLYT
-134 NGPPNSQ
+134 GPSNAQ
-141 WGRAHNIYIDDRGY
+141 WQRAHNIYIDDRGY

-189 QVHDGMVK
+189 YVHDGMVK
-197 GDTLFLAHAGNSLFS
+197 GDTLFLANGNNSLFS
-212 IWDVSSPSTPVL
+212 VWDVSNPATPVL
-224 LAQNPTVGYYSH
+224 LSQNPTVGYYSH
-236 NIWPSDDGNYIY
+236 NIWSSDDGNYIY

-254 GGHLSEFNISDL
+254 GGHLSEFNITDL

-368 LEGIITDASSNTS
+368 LEGTITDASSNTS

-430 VVLQNDSTTILN
+430 IVLQNDSTTILN

-461 LNSSLSGVDFIITNE
+461 LNSSLSGVDFTITND

-482 TTDQNGLFTIN
+482 TTDQNGLFTIY

-516 LNIISDNTPFLIS
+516 LDIINDNTPFLIS
-529 LEEGYRDRFNIDMGW
+529 LDEGYRDRFNIDMGW

-595 ADDVDLGYVQLVS
+595 SDDVDLGYVQLVS

-619 YLHCNLWWR
+619 YLHCSLWWR
-628 NFLGGTTPDDT
+628 NFLGGTTSDDT

-699 GIDNLYVDNDPS
+699 GIDNLYIDNDPS

-736 QGIKVPFEYSL
+736 QGVIVPFEYSL

-775 LRIKQES
+775 LRIKQDS

>member
-1 MVFKKAIFSFFL
+1 MVFKKIIFL
-13 FFSLNILV
+13 FFLSFSLNNLV

-28 IQQFAHIP
+28 VQQFAHMPI
-36 DSGFMVPSKL
+36 SSFMVPSEL

-56 GNEYAIVGMR
+56 GNEYAIVGMN

-74 SDPLNPQEVLF
+74 SDPLSPQEVLF
-85 VPGTNSVWR
+85 VPGMNSIWR

-104 VTTDHPST
+104 VTTEAM

-127 NTNIYYY
+127 NTNTYLYT
-134 NGPPNSQ
+134 GPSNAQ
-141 WGRAHNIYIDDRGY
+141 WQRAHNIYIDDRGY

-189 QVHDGMVK
+189 YVHDGMVK
-197 GDTLFLAHAGNSLFS
+197 GDTLFLANGNNSLFS
-212 IWDVSSPSTPVL
+212 LWDVSNPSTPVL
-224 LAQNPTVGYYSH
+224 LAQNPTVGFYSH
-236 NIWPSDDGNYIY
+236 NIWSSDDGNYIY

-254 GGHLSEFNISDL
+254 GGHLSEFNITDL

-305 IFDVKS
+305 IFDVQS

-368 LEGIITDASSNTS
+368 LEGTITDASTNTS

-393 NNTLS
+393 NNTLT
-398 NVGGEFKLG
+398 NVGGGFKLG
-407 TLNSG
+407 TLNAG

-461 LNSSLSGVDFIITNE
+461 LNSTLSGVDFIITN
-476 DFTYSG
+476 DNFTYSG

-511 FCVES
+511 FCLES
-516 LNIISDNTPFLIS
+516 FDIINDNTPFIIS
-529 LEEGYRDRFNIDMGW
+529 LDEGYRDRFNVDMGW

-557 DIPTVTI
+557 DVPNVTI

-628 NFLGGTTPDDT
+628 NFLGGTISDDT
-639 LFIDVNDGVNK
+639 LFIDINDGVNK

-656 HSDNPKNWY
+656 QSDNPKNWY

-686 ADWGSGVDHLVEA
+686 ADWSSGVDHLVEA
-699 GIDNLYVDNDPS
+699 GIDNLYIDNDPS
-711 SNISQ
+711 SNINQ
-716 VQPSL
+716 VQTSF
-721 INVFPNPTPDGIVQI
+721 INVFPNPTPDGILQI
-736 QGIKVPFEYSL
+736 QGVKVPYEFSL
-747 YNISGKLVQFESNNF
+747 FNISGELVQYGTSNYN
-762 NKEIEIL
+762 NEIQIL
-769 EKGIYI
+769 KKGLYI
-775 LRIKQES
+775 LKIKEDS

>member
-1 MVFKKAIFSFFL
+1 MV
-13 FFSLNILV
+13 
-21 AQTNPLN
+21 
-28 IQQFAHIP
+28 
-36 DSGFMVPSKL
+36 
-46 NDIWGWVDSA
+46 
-56 GNEYAIVGMR
+56 
-66 DGTSIIDL
+66 
-74 SDPLNPQEVLF
+74 
-85 VPGTNSVWR
+85 
-94 DIKTYGNYAY
+94 
-104 VTTDHPST
+104 
-112 NGLLIIDLSNLPDSA
+112 
-127 NTNIYYY
+127 
-134 NGPPNSQ
+134 
-141 WGRAHNIYIDDRGY
+141 
-155 AYIFGANRGSGGA
+155 
-168 IILDLNQ
+168 
-175 DPTQPVEIADINNW
+175 
-189 QVHDGMVK
+189 
-197 GDTLFLAHAGNSLFS
+197 
-212 IWDVSSPSTPVL
+212 
-224 LAQNPTVGYYSH
+224 
-236 NIWPSDDGNYIY
+236 
-248 TTEEDN
+248 
-254 GGHLSEFNISDL
+254 
-266 NNIDLTDKIQ
+266 
-276 AEPGNNIMPHNAFYI
+276 
-291 NDYIVNSYYTTGIQ
+291 
-305 IFDVKS
+305 
-311 KGNIVNVGHFD
+311 
-322 TSPNFSGPGSNGCW
+322 
-336 GVYPYLPSGIIIAS
+336 
-350 DIENGFFVLDPDY
+350 FFVLDPDY

-407 TLNSG
+407 TLNPG

-422 YQSDTINQ
+422 FQSDTINQ

-762 NKEIEIL
+762 NNEIDIL